1 MAFDSSGL
9 FHTLVAP
16 CQLRLINTEYMP
28 ARDVSKLA
36 LLIKRVLKPKVC
48 AYQLVVCSALL
59 CPDQS
64 DLLLEEDAHGGHAST
79 WGSRS
84 QNQTLSEVRKDVS
97 TVNIPQPYLSHRLFV
112 LLQHNYYSQHILFTT
127 LTTSSFVILP
137 SFLPTFLPSNFSIYF
152 PLLSSL
158 AFSLFFSLTS
168 SFLCPLFFLPWL
180 PTYPSSFLSLYPL
193 GDAFIVLQVHPE
205 TRRVVDV

>member
-9 FHTLVAP
+9 FHSLVAP
-16 CQLRLINTEYMP
+16 CQSRLINTEYMP

-64 DLLLEEDAHGGHAST
+64 DLLLEEDAQGGHAST

-112 LLQHNYYSQHILFTT
+112 LLQHNYYSQHILLTT
-127 LTTSSFVILP
+127 LTTTSFLILP
-137 SFLPTFLPSNFSIYF
+137 SFLPSFLPTSRSIF
-152 PLLSSL
+152 LRFLRWP
-158 AFSLFFSLTS
+158 FLFFSLLLPSFFALFS
-168 SFLCPLFFLPWL
+168 SFLGFPLTLLP
-180 PTYPSSFLSLYPL
+180 SFHC
-193 GDAFIVLQVHPE
+193 I
-205 TRRVVDV
+205 R

>member
-127 LTTSSFVILP
+127 LTTSSFVFLPSHLPSFQLLDLFSFAFFAGLFSFFLSYFLLSLP
-137 SFLPTFLPSNFSIYF
+137 SFLP
-152 PLLSSL
+152 SL
-158 AFSLFFSLTS
+158 ASHL
-168 SFLCPLFFLPWL
+168 PFFLPF
-180 PTYPSSFLSLYPL
+180 TVS
-193 GDAFIVLQVHPE
+193 V
-205 TRRVVDV
+205 R